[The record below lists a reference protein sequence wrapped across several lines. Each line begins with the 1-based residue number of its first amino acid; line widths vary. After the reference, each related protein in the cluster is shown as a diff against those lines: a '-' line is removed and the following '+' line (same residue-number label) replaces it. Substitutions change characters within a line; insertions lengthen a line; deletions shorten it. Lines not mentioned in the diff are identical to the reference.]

1 VGLSRFSQ
9 LRGQHINSHFN
20 VMNARGVGQRSG
32 DVYVIPS
39 SGAAVENFVP
49 NGEFVT
55 GTVSINLLIRQGSGS
70 ASGAQQVGF
79 LTVHYI
85 LDDGTVKVET
95 VQFHSE
101 CH

>member
-1 VGLSRFSQ
+1 VLLEHRHGPVFVGVKVL
-9 LRGQHINSHFN
+9 
-20 VMNARGVGQRSG
+20 
-32 DVYVIPS
+32 
-39 SGAAVENFVP
+39 VENFVP
-49 NGEFVT
+49 NGDVVT
-55 GTVSINLLIRQGSGS
+55 GIVSINLLIRQGSGS

-85 LDDGTVKVET
+85 LDNDGTVKVET